1 MVEELGEAD
10 SAAAAAAATTTE
22 AAMEP
27 DFFILKCGR
36 KVGEE
41 EKKAVWM
48 KQR

>member
-10 SAAAAAAATTTE
+10 SAAAAATTTE

-41 EKKAVWM
+41 EKNAVWM